1 MARLQFFF
9 LIIAV
14 WILAINGAPIQGT
27 LDQPNSYTLET
38 TATLRELI
46 HEFTK
51 RHHRYR
57 DRNGPWHASNG
68 EPLSM
73 WSSQF
78 WMSLANR
85 PSTPCPLRQSHS
97 GSHYPHPPHRD
108 DPGPSHHPHDRCG
121 VENIHSS
128 ASNAKDVFI
137 VIVLSSTALLSMY
150 LTCKVMNVC
159 SRR

>member
-1 MARLQFFF
+1 MARLQLFV
-9 LIIAV
+9 LMIAT
-14 WILAINGAPIQGT
+14 WIVAINGAPIRGRP
-27 LDQPNSYTLET
+27 DRPERYSLES

-51 RHHRYR
+51 RHHHR
-57 DRNGPWHASNG
+57 DRDGPWHASNG

-78 WMSLANR
+78 WMSLATQ
-85 PSTPCPLRQSHS
+85 PSAPCSSQKVKS
-97 GSHYPHPPHRD
+97 GT
-108 DPGPSHHPHDRCG
+108 HHPHRPQHGYRGSTHHPGHCATTQNG
-121 VENIHSS
+121 PL

-137 VIVLSSTALLSMY
+137 VIVLSSTALVSMY

-159 SRR
+159 FRR